1 MGSAGSAAVEQPSG
15 PQIVPEVGWSS
26 VLLARELTKELK
38 LLNVQLEEGGQ
49 F

>member
-1 MGSAGSAAVEQPSG
+1 MEQPSG

-26 VLLARELTKELK
+26 VLLARELTKELVRELE
-38 LLNVQLEEGGQ
+38 LLNVQLEKGGQ